1 MLKRKLLTGSPK
13 SIAVN
18 IMEAHSDAMKTEK
31 GCKEVYELVKNKLME
46 GQEPVD
52 VKRTRLSATFNT
64 LTKGDMEAGAKK
76 ELAEIKAHDR
86 EMARSSW
93 KLPVEESGVSG
104 PCMPCQAQCSIS

>member
-1 MLKRKLLTGSPK
+1 
-13 SIAVN
+13 
-18 IMEAHSDAMKTEK
+18 MEEWHSANGVFRYDSDALLAVAKRFNVISSHVILKAIEGKPTE
-31 GCKEVYELVKNKLME
+31 GY
-46 GQEPVD
+46 
-52 VKRTRLSATFNT
+52 T